1 VPRSERRGIAAAWLA
16 RRYVRGRLVDW
27 TIAAA
32 DRSPAWFYAVAFPV
46 TLEFAYMFES
56 TRYAAHAIRDL
67 LGGGSFQTAVLITAA
82 LAAIVVA
89 TVIGA
94 LDRLRAPH
102 PAESA
107 PARAPELQPLTR
119 RASTRRQS

>member
-1 VPRSERRGIAAAWLA
+1 MPRSERRGIAAAWLA

-67 LGGGSFQTAVLITAA
+67 LGGASFQTAVLITAA

-94 LDRLRAPH
+94 KLALDRLRASRPT
-102 PAESA
+102 ESA
-107 PARAPELQPLTR
+107 PARAPELQP
-119 RASTRRQS
+119 